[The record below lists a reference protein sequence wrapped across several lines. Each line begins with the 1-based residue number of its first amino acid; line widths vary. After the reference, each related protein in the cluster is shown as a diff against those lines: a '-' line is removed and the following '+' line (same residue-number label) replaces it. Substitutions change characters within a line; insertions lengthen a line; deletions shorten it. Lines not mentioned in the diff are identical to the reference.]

1 MACADAVPH
10 LRPGAGI
17 GRVDSVA
24 GVAQEG
30 EVVKPPNRQA
40 AYIQFVWLREEKR
53 RLHSPSDRE
62 RNMRRFWKRQ
72 ASKVARREGK
82 RAVRGG

>member
-1 MACADAVPH
+1 MARADAVCC
-10 LRPGAGI
+10 LRPGAGA
-17 GRVDSVA
+17 GGVAGVA

-40 AYIQFVWLREEKR
+40 AYIQFAWLREEKR
-53 RLHSPSDRE
+53 QPHSPSDRE

-82 RAVRGG
+82 RAVRG